1 MKSAA
6 PLPLLTW
13 REDAAL
19 ARLSQERA
27 ELQRRISALPAMSH
41 RRVALTERLKE
52 LTARELKL
60 SLTGTRGRA

>member
-19 ARLSQERA
+19 ARLSRERA
-27 ELQRRISALPAMSH
+27 ELQRRISTLPAMSH

-60 SLTGTRGRA
+60 SLAATRGRA

>member
-6 PLPLLTW
+6 
-13 REDAAL
+13 
-19 ARLSQERA
+19 RLRRERA
-27 ELQRRISALPAMSH
+27 ELQRRISTLPAMSH

-60 SLTGTRGRA
+60 SLAGTRGRHEEQR